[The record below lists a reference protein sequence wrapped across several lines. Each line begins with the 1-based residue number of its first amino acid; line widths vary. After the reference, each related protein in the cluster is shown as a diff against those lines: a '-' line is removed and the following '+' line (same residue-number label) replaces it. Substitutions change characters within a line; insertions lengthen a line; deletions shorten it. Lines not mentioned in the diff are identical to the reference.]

1 MHITIVTLF
10 PEFFASPLACAL
22 MGKGREAGVVDF
34 SLVNPRDFTTDRHH
48 TADDRP
54 YGGGPGMVMLA
65 EPLARALES
74 IARPGRMLLTS
85 PRGRALT
92 QELARE
98 LAAEESLTI
107 VCGRY
112 EGLDERLTEIF
123 PLEHVRVGEAVLSGG
138 EAAALCLVEAVAR
151 LRPGFMGHADS
162 GEEESFSRG
171 LLEYPHYTR
180 PEEFRGMP
188 VPEVLLSG
196 DHARIARWRREQA
209 LAETLRRRPDLL
221 EAAELDRDDL
231 AALRRL
237 HRDGPAR
244 PGRNLYLALVHAPVL
259 NKFGEVTAVSL
270 TNLDVHDIGRVSRTY
285 GAGGLAVV
293 TPLEDQQAM
302 LARLLGHWTGGA
314 GGRGNPDRAEAL
326 DRVAGLPDLD
336 AAVDWVA
343 AQAGSRPKVVATSAR
358 GAGDL
363 TLPRVREWIAA
374 GPVLLVLGTG
384 HGLAPAVLEKV
395 DGVLRPLRPLGG
407 YNHLPVRAAAAILLD
422 RLLGDAG

>member
-1 MHITIVTLF
+1 MRITIVTLF
-10 PEFFASPLACAL
+10 PEFFDSPLRCAL

-34 SLVNPRDFTTDRHH
+34 ALVNPRDFTTDRHR

-74 IARPGRMLLTS
+74 IPQPGRMLLTS
-85 PRGRALT
+85 PRGRALD
-92 QELARE
+92 QDLARE
-98 LAAEESLTI
+98 LAAEESVTVI
-107 VCGRY
+107 CGRY
-112 EGLDERLTEIF
+112 EGLDERLCELF
-123 PLEHVRVGEAVLSGG
+123 PLEHVRVGEAVLNGG
-138 EAAALCLVEAVAR
+138 EAAALCLAEAVAR

-180 PEEFRGMP
+180 PEEFRGLP

-221 EAAELDRDDL
+221 EQADLGRDDL
-231 AALRRL
+231 ETLRRL
-237 HRDGPAR
+237 RREGPPR

-285 GAGGLAVV
+285 GAAGLAVV
-293 TPLEDQQAM
+293 TPLEDQQA
-302 LARLLGHWTGGA
+302 LLGKLLGHWTEGA
-314 GGRGNPDRAEAL
+314 GSRSNPDRAEAL

-336 AAVDWVA
+336 AAVAWVE

-358 GAGDL
+358 DAGSL
-363 TLPRVREWIAA
+363 TLPQVREWLRDE
-374 GPVLLVLGTG
+374 PVLLVLGTG
-384 HGLAPAVLEKV
+384 HGLAPQILERA
-395 DGVLRPLRPLGG
+395 DGVLRPLRPLGE

>member
-1 MHITIVTLF
+1 MRITIVTLF
-10 PEFFASPLACAL
+10 PEFFASPLSCAL

-34 SLVNPRDFTTDRHH
+34 ALVNPRDFATDRHH

-74 IARPGRMLLTS
+74 IPRPGRMLLTS
-85 PRGRALT
+85 PRGRALD
-92 QELARE
+92 QDLARE
-98 LAAEESLTI
+98 LAGEESLTI

-123 PLEHVRVGEAVLSGG
+123 PLEHVRVGEAVLNGG
-138 EAAALCLVEAVAR
+138 EAAALCLAEAVAR

-180 PEEFRGMP
+180 PEEFRGLS
-188 VPEVLLSG
+188 VPETLLSG
-196 DHARIARWRREQA
+196 DHARIARWRREAA

-221 EAAELDRDDL
+221 EGADLDRDDL
-231 AALRRL
+231 AVLRRL
-237 HRDGPAR
+237 RRLGPAR

-270 TNLDVHDIGRVSRTY
+270 TNLDVHDIGRVSCTY

-293 TPLEDQQAM
+293 TPLEDQRD
-302 LARLLGHWTGGA
+302 LLGRLLGHWTEGPGS
-314 GGRGNPDRAEAL
+314 RSNPDRAEAL
-326 DRVAGLPDLD
+326 DRVAGMPDLD
-336 AAVDWVA
+336 AAVAWVTER
-343 AQAGSRPKVVATSAR
+343 AGRRPRVVATSAR
-358 GAGDL
+358 DTGSL
-363 TLPRVREWIAA
+363 TLPRVRAWLDSE
-374 GPVLLVLGTG
+374 PVLLVLGTG
-384 HGLAPAVLEKV
+384 HGLAPEVLEKA
-395 DGVLRPLRPLGG
+395 DGVLRPLRPLGE